1 MVFFEPVLSL
11 RTEAVEALMA
21 GEAAALD
28 PADED
33 MLVEK
38 DPN

>member
-1 MVFFEPVLSL
+1 MAFFEPVLSL

-28 PADED
+28 PADEE
-33 MLVEK
+33 MPVTMGH
-38 DPN
+38 N